1 MTTYTVLI
9 LDRTSV
15 RVNDLSPATTYLFRV
30 QPISEGG
37 AGGSSIEDEF
47 KTMADGNTPSQPALS
62 SARPPLPVRR
72 HGYHNNNDV
81 FILTILLLNCRVL
94 TFELDLIVTGV
105 QILM

>member
-15 RVNDLSPATTYLFRV
+15 QVNDLSPATTYLFRV

-47 KTMADGNTPSQPALS
+47 KTLADGNANLPACSELS
-62 SARPPLPVRR
+62 AASSPCPAPWLPR
-72 HGYHNNNDV
+72 
-81 FILTILLLNCRVL
+81 
-94 TFELDLIVTGV
+94 
-105 QILM
+105 Q